1 MRWVL
6 RKKVNADGGIRYKA
20 RLVVCGYSQIE
31 GEDFFNT
38 HAPTLSLG
46 SLRVLI
52 ALASRLRLNLHNVDI
67 KTAFLHG
74 LIDADINCE
83 IPDGIREFLEDKVA
97 HFDDPVLQL
106 QRAIYGLRQAGYVWL
121 KTYVKSLKSWGF
133 KQCQTDPCVFVKTI
147 NGRVLIVAM
156 CVDDTIIAHQSSADL
171 NWLLEQVGKHCKF
184 HNEGDLVWALGM
196 DGSRENAPRPPLDW
210 ATALHQQNDAAV

>member
-1 MRWVL
+1 MRWVF
-6 RKKVNADGGIRYKA
+6 RKKVNAACGIRHKA

-46 SLRVLI
+46 SLRMLI

-121 KTYVKSLKSWGF
+121 KTHVNSLKSWF
-133 KQCQTDPCVFVKTI
+133 FQTCQTDPVSF
-147 NGRVLIVAM
+147 
-156 CVDDTIIAHQSSADL
+156 
-171 NWLLEQVGKHCKF
+171 
-184 HNEGDLVWALGM
+184 
-196 DGSRENAPRPPLDW
+196 
-210 ATALHQQNDAAV
+210 